1 MRGIVRKRLR
11 IRKRNRPARWGFIHQ
26 RAARIAR
33 LYANGRPLHSGPF
46 WLRDKKSR
54 PPRAP
59 FSPLCPALS
68 PRLAGFG
75 FPLKDYAAKPARLGS
90 PIEAPLMNF

>member
-11 IRKRNRPARWGFIHQ
+11 IRKRNRPARWGIIHQ

-75 FPLKDYAAKPARLGS
+75 FPLKDYAAKHGKTWLPR
-90 PIEAPLMNF
+90 